1 MTGDQC
7 PKEIEVNDSKREI
20 SNVEGFPN
28 DSHSLMLIIS
38 IVCIYRKNAIEDIK
52 EKQRQKKR
60 DIHKEKEIEDRN
72 ENNIAIMKRMKE
84 I

>member
-1 MTGDQC
+1 L
-7 PKEIEVNDSKREI
+7 KEKLTDKTVVDSKREI

-52 EKQRQKKR
+52 EK
-60 DIHKEKEIEDRN
+60 
-72 ENNIAIMKRMKE
+72 
-84 I
+84 